1 MSTHTAS
8 FLPCQGVLLKG
19 ASALDAL
26 ASCSTVALDKTGT
39 ITSGDVRLTDAALL
53 QLEAAEGSSNGN
65 SSGSSSSSKE
75 RLTLQRVPLVGAGEA
90 AEAGAGAGAGRGVVL
105 LPERRHG
112 VNVGGSLSDQE
123 AELGPG
129 EAAARCAVALSR
141 ASNHPVSRALMAAG
155 GDLARGVAVSDFEQV
170 RAAAGGKGRGQ
181 ET

>member
-1 MSTHTAS
+1 M
-8 FLPCQGVLLKG
+8 LLKG

-53 QLEAAEGSSNGN
+53 QLEAAADGSK
-65 SSGSSSSSKE
+65 GSSSSG
-75 RLTLQRVPLVGAGEA
+75 RVALQRVPITGAGEA
-90 AEAGAGAGAGRGVVL
+90 GVEPAWGVLL
-105 LPERRHG
+105 LPERGRG
-112 VNVGGSLSDQE
+112 VDVGGGLGDQE
-123 AELGPG
+123 AEVGPG

-170 RAAAGGKGRGQ
+170 GVGKGRGR
-181 ET
+181 ECAWFGEGVRFSVPM